1 MDFRP
6 KISDNIAMAEQLSLQ
21 QRFSPA
27 SICFGCGPAN
37 KKGLRINSF
46 PEGDE
51 VVAEWRAEPHHQAF
65 PGMLNGGIIGALLDC
80 HSNWTAAW
88 FLMTRDGKR
97 EPDCTVTADF
107 HVKLLR
113 PTPSGAVIHLKAKVM
128 ESREDRAT
136 VDAELITNDKVCAT
150 CRGTFVAVKEGH
162 PAYHRW

>member
-1 MDFRP
+1 ME
-6 KISDNIAMAEQLSLQ
+6 NLSLQ
-21 QRFSPA
+21 QRYSPD

-37 KKGLRINSF
+37 DKGLHINSF

-51 VVAEWRAEPHHQAF
+51 IVAEWRAEEHHQAF

-80 HSNWTAAW
+80 HSNWTAAY
-88 FLMTRDGKR
+88 FLMTRDGNKT
-97 EPDCTVTADF
+97 PDCTVTADF

-113 PTPSGAVIHLKAKVM
+113 PTPSEELIHLRARVI
-128 ESREDRAT
+128 ESSGNRAT
-136 VDAELITNDKVCAT
+136 VDAELIANNKVCAT